1 MKRNKFMEFLNSK
14 GQYAAI
20 FAFIVVAGI
29 CAGTAA
35 YNKGSKAD
43 NSDAAKTPISES
55 SEPVL
60 TNKNAKTE
68 DKTKNTPTDETQN
81 TQAETKDNTDK
92 PTTED
97 ETDKTISDTEDD
109 DIDIALSWPVEG
121 DIILGYSP
129 NSVVYDPTLDQYR
142 TNDSVYIASDE
153 GSKVLAAANGV
164 VSEVVEDETKG
175 NYVVIEHENGWK
187 TTYSQLA
194 DMDVSVGSAVSQGD
208 VLGVVAS
215 PSVYSSAMGSHVEFM
230 VTLDDVTVDPEVA
243 LS

>member
-1 MKRNKFMEFLNSK
+1 MKRNRFMEFLNTK

-35 YNKGSKAD
+35 YNKGSKAND
-43 NSDAAKTPISES
+43 SATAKSPISEA

-68 DKTKNTPTDETQN
+68 TKTETPSQN
-81 TQAETKDNTDK
+81 KETKADTNNNIKKTAA
-92 PTTED
+92 ED
-97 ETDKTISDTEDD
+97 EADKTISDTEDEET
-109 DIDIALSWPVEG
+109 DIALSWPVNG

-129 NSVVYDPTLDQYR
+129 NSLVYDPTLDQYR
-142 TNDSVYIASDE
+142 TNDSVYIASNV
-153 GSKVLAAANGV
+153 GTNVVAAADGV
-164 VSEVVEDETKG
+164 VAEVVEDETKG

-194 DMDVSVGSAVSQGD
+194 DITVSKGEAVSEGD
-208 VLGVVAS
+208 TLGVVAS
-215 PSVYSSAMGSHVEFM
+215 PSVYSSAMDSHIEFK

-243 LS
+243 LG

>member
-1 MKRNKFMEFLNSK
+1 MKRNRFMEFLNSK

-35 YNKGSKAD
+35 YNKSSKTD
-43 NSDAAKTPISES
+43 DSNVAKTPISGT

-68 DKTKNTPTDETQN
+68 EKTDTPSKVQETQ
-81 TQAETKDNTDK
+81 AGTKDNTEEKPAAEDK
-92 PTTED
+92 AQ
-97 ETDKTISDTEDD
+97 KTISDDEDEEV
-109 DIDIALSWPVEG
+109 DIALSWPVNG
-121 DIILGYSP
+121 DVILGYSP

-142 TNDSVYIASDE
+142 TNDSVYISSSE
-153 GSKVLAAANGV
+153 GTDVLAAADGV

-187 TTYSQLA
+187 TTYGQLA
-194 DMDVSVGSAVSQGD
+194 DITVSEGSAVSKGD
-208 VLGVVAS
+208 VLGVVAA
-215 PSVYSSAMGSHVEFM
+215 PSVYSSAMGPHVEFM

-243 LS
+243 LG